1 MKVVSS
7 LYLLDVGVRREKEE
21 VLEGIFLFYIHCTL
35 RVSCSFSMIFFMI
48 FHFLFPGEV
57 QSF

>member
-21 VLEGIFLFYIHCTL
+21 VPEGIFLFYIHCTL
-35 RVSCSFSMIFFMI
+35 RVSCSFSMIF
-48 FHFLFPGEV
+48 HFLFPIEV